1 MTHSLQI
8 HLKNLRFFSF
18 HGIYDG
24 ETKCGSEFEVNITVN
39 YIPSNLSLTDIN
51 HTINYVSIYELIAQ
65 KMSIPTPLLETIAI
79 ETATEILQ
87 RFPVSTSVFISID
100 KINPPIESFQGK
112 VGVSFTIQ
120 RK

>member
-8 HLKNLRFFSF
+8 HLKNVRFFSF
-18 HGIYDG
+18 HGIYKE
-24 ETKCGSEFEVNITVN
+24 ETKVGGEFEVNLEVTCT
-39 YIPSNLSLTDIN
+39 PSNLNFTDIN
-51 HTINYVSIYELIAQ
+51 NTINYVSVYELVAK
-65 KMSIPTPLLETIAI
+65 KMAIPTPLLETIAT

-87 RFPVSTSVFISID
+87 QFPLATAVFISID
-100 KINPPIESFQGK
+100 KINPPIENFQGS